1 MYKYLLIICLVICF
15 VVAVKAQQ
23 PDTIGK
29 KSKTDK
35 EIRARLDSAKANP
48 IVPKVKER
56 VWHPDSNHS
65 PHKAIIRSME
75 IPGWGQVYNHQI
87 WKVPLIYGGLAT
99 FVSFYIYNQSN
110 YSVTLK
116 IAKDRELGKA
126 PAPGDSEYNLYNTYQ
141 SYNVSTAAIN
151 DAVTGYKRNEELDIF
166 AFVGVWGLQVIDAY
180 IEAKFQHVYS
190 MDNNLT
196 LKVNPTLINQGSYAT
211 NLSGSFI
218 PGLKLTF
225 AIR

>member
-1 MYKYLLIICLVICF
+1 MYKYLLISCLFVCF
-15 VVAVKAQQ
+15 AVALKAQQ

-29 KSKTDK
+29 KSKADK

-56 VWHPDSNHS
+56 VYHPDSNHL

-116 IAKDRELGKA
+116 IAKDRELGRA
-126 PAPGDSEYNLYNTYQ
+126 PAPGDSEYNLYNEYQ
-141 SYNVSTAAIN
+141 NYNVSTAAIN

-190 MDNNLT
+190 MDNNFKV
-196 LKVNPTLINQGSYAT
+196 KVNPTIINPGTYAT
-211 NLSGSFI
+211 TISGSFI

-225 AIR
+225 ALK